1 MSGANSGVVAE
12 VAEEM
17 ARQGAFLAI
26 LSPDAEEASA
36 LASRIQVSSRIRHTR
51 NTRAYARTH
60 ARTHTALMRRVRN
73 RRATRR

>member
-17 ARQGAFLAI
+17 ARQGAYLAI

-36 LASRIQVSSRIRHTR
+36 LASRIQVSSRICCAHAPHTHTR
-51 NTRAYARTH
+51 ANAEISD
-60 ARTHTALMRRVRN
+60 LVVRN